1 MTDTFF
7 DIVIFVLRGNEESIR
22 RLRQDLTH
30 TLDPIAQ
37 PALTT
42 GAVEGPGCVD
52 TGGVD
57 VAVMGV
63 HLTLVHICTRGEMDY
78 NFVDGQFLVNHVD
91 YLRLLRKSL
100 QWKRIHLNEIGCLK
114 VLNE

>member
-1 MTDTFF
+1 MKR
-7 DIVIFVLRGNEESIR
+7 VY
-22 RLRQDLTH
+22 
-30 TLDPIAQ
+30 
-37 PALTT
+37 
-42 GAVEGPGCVD
+42 
-52 TGGVD
+52 GGS
-57 VAVMGV
+57 GKILPT
-63 HLTLVHICTRGEMDY
+63 HLTPLPSQPSRQEQWKAPGVLTQVAWMSQLWASTSHSSTSAQRGEMDY